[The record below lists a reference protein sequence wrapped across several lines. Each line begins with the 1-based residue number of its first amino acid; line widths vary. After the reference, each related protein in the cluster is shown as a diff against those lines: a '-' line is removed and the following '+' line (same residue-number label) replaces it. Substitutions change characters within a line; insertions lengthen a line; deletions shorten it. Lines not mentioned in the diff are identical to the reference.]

1 MLTRKYRSTTE
12 RKTDDAGAVMRR
24 YGWICGAFAIIIL
37 LIVIEMKIISNA
49 SGYETREKVVVAA
62 RNIGMDAVITGDM
75 LEIREISSGAVH
87 RDAVRNIDEAV
98 GMRAAADIY
107 DGEVLLRGRLTEKES
122 DAVEALN
129 KSNRLF
135 SLKPEWDQVN
145 AWQLE
150 KDQYVD
156 VVFVPN
162 HLNQDGVCPEAP
174 GVLSVPPA
182 QTGIRM
188 MKNIRIAGFVDE
200 DGEPVKDG
208 GTGKVPRY
216 ILLEV
221 TQEQA
226 VFLAYAKSNGR
237 VELSAIPDRDK

>member
-135 SLKPEWDQVN
+135 SPKQRMGSGKCLAVGKGPICRRC
-145 AWQLE
+145 
-150 KDQYVD
+150 
-156 VVFVPN
+156 FVPN
-162 HLNQDGVCPEAP
+162 HLNQDGVTLEAP

-208 GTGKVPRY
+208 G
-216 ILLEV
+216 
-221 TQEQA
+221 QEK
-226 VFLAYAKSNGR
+226 F
-237 VELSAIPDRDK
+237 PDTYCLR